1 MHVHAP
7 PSKPTDG
14 LRVGRTA
21 RVVLLAIT
29 AVCLM
34 LTVAGLV
41 WLWPDGD
48 RDAQLEGSSLD
59 APGVTFPS
67 ATVTGVRPYDCPAM
81 LQPGSGGVT
90 PDQQLPSSQPGS
102 PGATTTC
109 AHVTAR
115 VEDGTSAGEQVE
127 VTVSSAQYDAGI
139 ADGDAIQLVRVP
151 GTSAAPG
158 DAGTDAQ
165 YSFLDFERGPP
176 LAWLAVAFAVVVVA
190 VARLRGLLSVV
201 GVGFAFLVLGKFLLP
216 ALLSGEDAF
225 AVGLVGS
232 SAILFVVLYL
242 AHGPSLRTTTALLG
256 TLAGA
261 GITAAI
267 GALAIDAAQLTG
279 LSGDE
284 DTTMLTAVAGDL
296 SLRGLLSCGI
306 IIAGLGVLNDVTIT
320 QSSAV
325 WELRSTDPAM
335 SRRRLYAAAIR
346 IGRDHIASSVYTIVF
361 AYAGA
366 ALPLLLLIDLVQ
378 RPLGEV
384 LVTEAFGEEIVRTL
398 ASAIGLVL
406 AVPFTTAIATLV
418 APRAAGATRT
428 ESGPHDPPSRPRDL

>member
-7 PSKPTDG
+7 PTRSDG
-14 LRVGRTA
+14 DVRVGTVA
-21 RVVLLAIT
+21 RVVLLSVTGI
-29 AVCLM
+29 CLL

-41 WLWPDGD
+41 WLWPDDD
-48 RDAQLEGSSLD
+48 RRGGLEGTTLD

-67 ATVTGVRPYDCPAM
+67 ATVTDVAPYDCPSM
-81 LQPGSGGVT
+81 LQPGTGGLT
-90 PDQQLPSSQPGS
+90 PGQQPAPEAQQGA

-109 AHVTAR
+109 ANVTAR
-115 VEDGTSAGEQVE
+115 VDEGTSGGDEVD

-139 ADGDAIQLVRVP
+139 SAGDPIQLVRVP

-158 DAGTDAQ
+158 DEGTDAQ

-176 LAWLAVAFAVVVVA
+176 LAYLAVAFAVVVVA
-190 VARLRGLLSVV
+190 VARLRGLLAVV
-201 GVGFAFLVLGKFLLP
+201 GVGIAFGVLATFLLP
-216 ALLSGEDAF
+216 ALLSGHDAF

-232 SAILFVVLYL
+232 AAILFVVLYL

-261 GITAAI
+261 GLTAAI
-267 GALAIDAAQLTG
+267 GAFAIEAAQLTG

-284 DTTMLTAVAGDL
+284 DTTMLTTVANDL
-296 SLRGLLSCGI
+296 SLRGLLACGI
-306 IIAGLGVLNDVTIT
+306 IVAGLGVLNDVTIT

-325 WELRSTDPAM
+325 WELRAMDPTM
-335 SRRRLYAAAIR
+335 SRRRLYAAAMR

-366 ALPLLLLIDLVQ
+366 ALPLLLLIDLTQ
-378 RPLGEV
+378 RPLGDV

-406 AVPFTTAIATLV
+406 AVPFTTAIATLA
-418 APRAAGATRT
+418 APAGTRPESRRA
-428 ESGPHDPPSRPRDL
+428 EQQFM